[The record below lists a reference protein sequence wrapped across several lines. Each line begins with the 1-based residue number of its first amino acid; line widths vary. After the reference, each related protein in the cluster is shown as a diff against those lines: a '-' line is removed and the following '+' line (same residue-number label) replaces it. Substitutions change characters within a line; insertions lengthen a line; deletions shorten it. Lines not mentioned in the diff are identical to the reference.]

1 MTNNIQNTVEKLNII
16 HRRRQIWYRILSFLM
31 CVTVFVTT
39 YALILPAITMD
50 KDEASKCGIFLSS
63 ANNRKYT
70 WTSEKGHSRIVVQ
83 RNVPKDYTVAIEKQ
97 DTTFTV
103 TNSADKGSDSPGT
116 ADMTDIYLYLMLMA
130 LSGTA
135 LIYGA

>member
-1 MTNNIQNTVEKLNII
+1 M
-16 HRRRQIWYRILSFLM
+16 
-31 CVTVFVTT
+31 
-39 YALILPAITMD
+39 
-50 KDEASKCGIFLSS
+50 
-63 ANNRKYT
+63 
-70 WTSEKGHSRIVVQ
+70 Q

-135 LIYGA
+135 LIIWDLIYGKRRVQ